1 MIQSVLMEAAG
12 VQGRRTA
19 RNVSR
24 GAEFRRPSSP
34 LTLAFVFPLKTPK
47 ALLTLRPCR
56 KSEQVGHR
64 VPAILSEQYVWQVFP
79 GMGACLCYL
88 SHGISYVLALS

>member
-24 GAEFRRPSSP
+24 GAEFHWPSSP

-47 ALLTLRPCR
+47 ALLILR
-56 KSEQVGHR
+56 SDV
-64 VPAILSEQYVWQVFP
+64 S
-79 GMGACLCYL
+79 
-88 SHGISYVLALS
+88 SYVNDSLVNLPVCS